1 MKIPHQKGFTLLE
14 ILMVV
19 LVLGILVAMAL
30 PQYRKAKLRA
40 QNAAALAA
48 VHKTAQQ
55 LYSYFL
61 ASSEDRAGFLN
72 KKTGELEEWLD
83 KDVGSDNA
91 SAVYICNE
99 ERTLCKIVAEAR
111 SLDENM
117 SLSFFCEVDSQGI
130 SDVYLQTTVWD
141 KECLAHPNC
150 WMEDGQKVCA
160 MCGPKL
166 STRDYVQASCAAV
179 GGREVDNKCVVNG
192 GSFKTPP
199 RAGFFMV

>member
-1 MKIPHQKGFTLLE
+1 MKTHHKNGFTLLE

-19 LVLGILVAMAL
+19 LVLGILVAMAI
-30 PQYRKAKLRA
+30 PQYRKAKLCA

-55 LYSYFL
+55 LHSYFL

-83 KDVGSDNA
+83 KDVGRDNA

-99 ERTLCKIVAEAR
+99 ERTLCKIAAEAH
-111 SLDENM
+111 SLDEGM
-117 SLSFFCEVDSQGI
+117 SLSFLCEVDSQGI
-130 SDVYLQTTVWD
+130 SDVYLETTVWD
-141 KECLAHPNC
+141 KECLAHPDC
-150 WMEDGQKVCA
+150 WTEDGQKVCA

-166 STRDYVQASCAAV
+166 STRDYVQASCDAV
-179 GGREVDNKCVVNG
+179 GGREAGNKCIVD
-192 GSFKTPP
+192 
-199 RAGFFMV
+199 